1 MLAKTSD
8 PAVQAVREALKAI
21 LLLRQAAE
29 ADQSD
34 ERLDLWQRAET
45 TLYESAWQ
53 VRRAVGRESATTTVV
68 PASAQAVSTRSSSAR
83 PPTRTPGLSAPP
95 SRRAA
100 PPASTTAS

>member
-1 MLAKTSD
+1 MKGENSPPPPDTWGPTLLAKTSD
-8 PAVQAVREALKAI
+8 PVVQAVREALKAI

-53 VRRAVGRESATTTVV
+53 VRRAVGREYG
-68 PASAQAVSTRSSSAR
+68 R
-83 PPTRTPGLSAPP
+83 
-95 SRRAA
+95 
-100 PPASTTAS
+100 